1 MFELNEKD
9 RIRLSCFIEKTY
21 GIQMPP
27 AKKILLQT
35 RLQKRA
41 VTLGYGSIHDYIEYL
56 FSSKGLQAELDQFA
70 TVVSTHKTDFFR
82 EPGHFTALK
91 VDLLPELVDRFKL
104 GKRETLVAWSSA
116 SSTGEEVYSIAITM
130 YDYFRRLGNAMPA
143 MKVIGTDISENIVQF
158 ARNAIYSNNVSGTI
172 PTEYIHYFM
181 RSKDPK
187 RKAIRIV
194 PEIRNYTDFRQQN
207 LMDTQYR
214 LKKGVHII
222 FCRNVLIYF
231 NKGTQEKIIRKLV
244 ELLAPGGF
252 LLIGHSESLSGLNLP
267 LEQVKLTIFRKTG
280 EG

>member
-1 MFELNEKD
+1 MFELNERD
-9 RIRLSCFIEKTY
+9 RIRLSSFIEKKY

-41 VTLGYGSIHDYIEYL
+41 VTLGYDSIHDYIEYL
-56 FSSKGLQAELDQFA
+56 FSSRGLQLELDQFA
-70 TVVSTHKTDFFR
+70 TAVSTHKTDFFR
-82 EPGHFTALK
+82 EPDHFTALK
-91 VDLLPELVDRFKL
+91 MDLLPELVDRL
-104 GKRETLVAWSSA
+104 NVGYRETLVAWSSA
-116 SSTGEEVYSIAITM
+116 SSTGEEVYSIATTM
-130 YDYFRRLGNAMPA
+130 YDYFKRRGNATPA

-158 ARNAIYSNNVSGTI
+158 ARNAIYSNDAIGAV
-172 PTEYIHYFM
+172 PAEYVHYFM

-214 LKKGVHII
+214 VKKGIHII

-231 NKGTQEKIIRKLV
+231 DKPTQEKIIRRLV
-244 ELLAPGGF
+244 ELLATGGF

-267 LEQVKLTIFRKTG
+267 LEQVKLTIYRKTG